1 MKKMK
6 SPPLSEEVY
15 NYILDHYVPDSV
27 LLNELLKETETLNIP
42 LIQISPE
49 QGKFLYLICKM
60 IKAKNA
66 LEIGTLTGYSGIHI
80 ASGLTEG
87 GKLITVEKIKDH
99 GEIAKKYFAKSGLSG
114 KTEVV
119 ISPALEYMKK
129 LTSENKNFDFIF
141 IDADKTSYPDYFNE
155 ALNLSH
161 SGTVITFDNMLKDGR
176 VVLDPGDD
184 ADLKAVQLTNK
195 IISQNQAVESLLIP
209 VGDGITLCVVK

>member
-6 SPPLSEEVY
+6 SAPINEEVY
-15 NYILDHYVPDSV
+15 NYILDRYVPENEI
-27 LLNELLKETETLNIP
+27 LNELLKETESLNIP

-66 LEIGTLTGYSGIHI
+66 LEIGTLTGFSGIHI
-80 ASGLTEG
+80 ASGLTDD
-87 GKLITVEKIKDH
+87 GKLITVEVMKKH
-99 GEIAKKYFAKSGLSG
+99 GDIAAKYFKKSGLSG

-129 LTSENKNFDFIF
+129 LAAEKKIFDFIF
-141 IDADKTSYPDYFNE
+141 IDADKTSYPGYFSE

-161 SGTVITFDNMLKDGR
+161 PGTVIAFDNMLKDGR

-184 ADLKAVQLTNK
+184 ADLKAVQITND
-195 IISQNQAVESLLIP
+195 IISESDSVESLLIP
-209 VGDGITLCVVK
+209 IGDGIALCVVR